1 MLLDVPS
8 GHRPPIGSLKGSLI
22 RGYLLYPVCLQFP
35 LDPVHKLVTG
45 ECIELNTATVIAPL
59 VIVPAAEEFDL
70 CIDGA
75 VLLQIPPRIPL
86 AVGHVLAWEIVAL
99 DIREPDTE
107 IDHLDVIL
115 ECIAAGIPLQC
126 AGNGKARLVEIP
138 SHQ

>member
-1 MLLDVPS
+1 MLRDVRNAPP
-8 GHRPPIGSLKGSLI
+8 PPISSLKGGII
-22 RGYLLYPVCLQFP
+22 RDYLLYPVCLQFP
-35 LDPVHKLVTG
+35 LDPVHQLVTG

-99 DIREPDTE
+99 DIREPDPE

-115 ECIAAGIPLQC
+115 E
-126 AGNGKARLVEIP
+126 
-138 SHQ
+138 